1 MGSVSARS
9 PARSRAS
16 TSSRD
21 GDSGAVAVQRENGET
36 QVKQIK
42 DVPLFDGTKAECPA
56 WKHNFFCLARLH
68 GMFGIFIDGV
78 DVPVADETMSVAA
91 LQETFPRENVR
102 NKFIAGNIVRIR
114 SQNHFICKAVDISTY
129 ALLKGGRS

>member
-1 MGSVSARS
+1 MGSVSAPS

-21 GDSGAVAVQRENGET
+21 GDSGAVAVQRENGEK
-36 QVKQIK
+36 QVKQII
-42 DVPLFDGTKAECPA
+42 DVLLFDGTKAEFPA
-56 WKHNFFCLARLH
+56 WKQNFFCLARLH

-91 LQETFPRENVR
+91 LQDTFPRENAR
-102 NKFIAGNIVRIR
+102 KQFISGNIVRIR
-114 SQNHFICKAVDISTY
+114 SQNYFICKAVDISTY